1 MFGRVFELRVDYW
14 VCSCSRCVSPLVS
27 SLIPMSRRLY
37 LGSMCAS
44 LSQFPLSSSS
54 SLLAEL
60 PPDTRSEDVSK
71 FFDGYGKIIDC
82 RVMTGQ
88 SQSYFTPY
96 ETHPEIG
103 QALDSSSL

>member
-14 VCSCSRCVSPLVS
+14 VRSWFVAFHLVS
-27 SLIPMSRRLY
+27 SLIAMSRRLY

-44 LSQFPLSSSS
+44 LSQLLLSSSLP
-54 SLLAEL
+54 LLAEL
-60 PPDTRSEDVSK
+60 PPDTRSDDVSK

-88 SQSYFTPY
+88 SQSYFT
-96 ETHPEIG
+96 
-103 QALDSSSL
+103 L